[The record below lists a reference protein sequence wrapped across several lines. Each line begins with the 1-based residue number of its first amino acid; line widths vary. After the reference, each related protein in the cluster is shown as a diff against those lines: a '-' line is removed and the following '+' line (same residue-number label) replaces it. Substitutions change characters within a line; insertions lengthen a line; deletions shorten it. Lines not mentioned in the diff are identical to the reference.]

1 MPDYA
6 PESDFLT
13 NLRNDYSEDEAGW
26 KPVRDEGRIDIR
38 YIAGDA
44 WEPADRQ
51 ARLLNNRLCLTFDE
65 FSQYTNQLVNDSL
78 QNKRAVKV
86 TANGN
91 GAQDDEAELR
101 ANRIRQIEYRS
112 NAQQAYTT
120 AFENTV
126 QRSFGWVRIISKF
139 VGRSRT
145 EQELIIQAVPNP
157 DMVTPGPHVM
167 PDGSDILRLWFH
179 EQWSHGEFKRKFPK
193 AKLQDFSTREWSDLA
208 PAWIQRDKIMVCEY
222 WTKDGDGNVV
232 QRMTNGVEVLGT
244 TQWAGKDIPFIP
256 CYGKVLFTQ
265 ENGKTERQIHSL
277 IRLAREPFKA
287 YCYVRTCEAEMIAQ
301 IPKFPYMVR
310 RGSLTPNE
318 LELLKSSVSEPVAV
332 IQVEARV
339 AEMSATGPPEF
350 PVRNPYDAN
359 ALVGLEAAAEAFR
372 RAIQAAIGQSAL
384 PTQAQ
389 RRNEKS
395 GVALKQIEDSG
406 QRGSFHFLAH
416 YEAMIT
422 RVGLLLNDLLKPIH
436 DTPRDMT
443 IRKPDDSTK
452 VVRIND
458 PAWQNPDTGETEHLQ
473 FSDGDFDVTI
483 STGPQNDSER
493 EAQSDFADLM
503 ISSPEFAQIAGPQN
517 MPKIMAKAIRLK
529 NVGPLGDAIADL
541 LDPPQKEGENDPQ
554 QMQAQMAQAQQHLEM
569 MSKQLEALTETVKTD
584 QVKQQGLLA
593 LQDKK
598 ADLEI
603 LLQQMKDATSIRLA
617 EIAAE
622 AKGLQIGMQHEADH
636 EKQALGHAVEM
647 SEAENARQHEA
658 AMGAM
663 SGDQA
668 LEQGDQ
674 QHAQALE
681 QGQQGHQQALEQ
693 GAMGHE
699 QALEQGAQQAALA
712 PQPEA

>member
-1 MPDYA
+1 MRMGARGVADYDDPTGDA
-6 PESDFLT
+6 LA

-26 KPVRDEGRIDIR
+26 KPVRDEGRTDIR
-38 YIAGDA
+38 YVAGDA
-44 WEPADRQ
+44 WDPPDR
-51 ARLLNNRLCLTFDE
+51 AERIKNARLCLTFDE

-91 GAQDDEAELR
+91 GADDKEAELR

-126 QRSFGWVRIISKF
+126 QRSFGWVRIISKY
-139 VGRSRT
+139 VNNSKR
-145 EQELIIQAVPNP
+145 EQELIIHAVPNP

-167 PDGSDILRLWFH
+167 PDGSDIQRLWFH
-179 EQWSHGEFKRKFPK
+179 EQWSHKEFLRKFPK
-193 AKLQDFSTREWSDLA
+193 AKIRDFSSNEWIDLA
-208 PAWIQRDKIMVCEY
+208 PAWIQRDRIMVCEY
-222 WTKDGDGNVV
+222 WTKDEDGNVL
-232 QRMTNGVEVLGT
+232 QRITNGVEVLGT
-244 TQWAGKDIPFIP
+244 TPWAGKDIPFVP

-265 ENGKTERQIHSL
+265 FNGKTEREIHSL

-287 YCYVRTCEAEMIAQ
+287 YCYVRTCEAELIAQ
-301 IPKFPYMVR
+301 MPKFPYFVR
-310 RGSLTPNE
+310 RGSLTPQS
-318 LELLKSSVSEPVAV
+318 LEALVRSVSEPVAV
-332 IQVEARV
+332 IEVEALL
-339 AEMSATGPPEF
+339 AEMSGTGPPEF
-350 PVRNPYDAN
+350 PVRNPYDPT
-359 ALVGLEAAAEAFR
+359 ALAGLEAAAEAFR

-443 IRKPDDSTK
+443 IRKPDDTTQ

-458 PAWQNPDTGETEHLQ
+458 PNWRNPEKNDQPEHLQ
-473 FSDGDFDVTI
+473 FTDGDFDVTI

-493 EAQSDFADLM
+493 EAQSDFADLLIGNPQFM
-503 ISSPEFAQIAGPQN
+503 QLAGQN
-517 MPKIMAKAIRLK
+517 APKIMAQAIRLR

-541 LDPPQKEGENDPQ
+541 LDPPQQQVDPQ
-554 QMQAQMAQAQQHLEM
+554 QQQQQMAKAQQLMEAQTKQIEALTHQIQTEQVKAQAQI
-569 MSKQLEALTETVKTD
+569 D
-584 QVKQQGLLA
+584 
-593 LQDKK
+593 LQYVRNAGAIEVAK
-598 ADLEI
+598 
-603 LLQQMKDATSIRLA
+603 
-617 EIAAE
+617 IAAM
-622 AKGLQIGMQHEADH
+622 AKGIHIQTEADEEMIALGMEQQHEATQNEQD
-636 EKQALGHAVEM
+636 
-647 SEAENARQHEA
+647 RQHEA
-658 AMGAM
+658 AMAAM
-663 SGDQA
+663 
-668 LEQGDQ
+668 
-674 QHAQALE
+674 
-681 QGQQGHQQALEQ
+681 QGQQQAQQTDQQGAQQAQQSAQDHQQQLEQ
-693 GAMGHE
+693 GAAGHE
-699 QALEQGAQQAALA
+699 QQLQQGAQAAALA